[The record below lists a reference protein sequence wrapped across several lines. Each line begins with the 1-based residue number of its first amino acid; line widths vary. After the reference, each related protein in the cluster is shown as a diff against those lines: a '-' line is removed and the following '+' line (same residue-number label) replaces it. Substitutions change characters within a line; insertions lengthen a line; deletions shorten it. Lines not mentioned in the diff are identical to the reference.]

1 MLGTGQHL
9 RREELKEP
17 SAAEEDPSSLFG
29 AFSSIPEG
37 KPWHEGSSSTS
48 SRPVKSKVVVVVVV
62 VVVVLVLLKWWTGG
76 IVLRRWTK
84 VVRRDVVGERSCET
98 KMNAKLQSYMYI

>member
-1 MLGTGQHL
+1 MLGTGQHP

-48 SRPVKSKVVVVVVV
+48 SRPVKSKVVVVVVL
-62 VVVVLVLLKWWTGG
+62 LVLLKWWTGG
-76 IVLRRWTK
+76 IVFRRRTK